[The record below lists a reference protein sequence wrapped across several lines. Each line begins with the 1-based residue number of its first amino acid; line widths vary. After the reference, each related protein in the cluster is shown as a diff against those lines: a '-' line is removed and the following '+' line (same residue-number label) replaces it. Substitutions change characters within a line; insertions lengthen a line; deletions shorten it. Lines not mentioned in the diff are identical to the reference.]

1 MTTNQ
6 LKKLLISKIDD
17 TNDDE
22 LLKAVYKII
31 DFNSSSGNIYVTD
44 DDQKKAIYQGRE
56 QIKDGLSVTN
66 EDLEKEIDKWLSE

>member
-22 LLKAVYKII
+22 LLKAVYKIL
-31 DFNSSSGNIYVTD
+31 DFNSTAGGTLILSNE
-44 DDQKKAIYQGRE
+44 QKTSIKEGLE
-56 QIKDGLSVTN
+56 QIEEGNVISD
-66 EDLEKEIDKWLSE
+66 EELEKEIDEWLSK

>member
-17 TNDDE
+17 TNDEE

-31 DFNSSSGNIYVTD
+31 DYNSSSGNIFITD
-44 DDQKKAIYQGRE
+44 DEQKKAIYQGME
-56 QIKDGLSVTN
+56 QIKDELIVTN
-66 EDLEKEIDKWLSE
+66 EDLEKEIDKWLNE